1 MREGHGSQGRGAVI
15 QPAVVRDARVNDE
28 LITFVLTDGREISAP
43 TEWSPRLSA
52 AAQGQR
58 DRFEVEPGGLIVEWP
73 ELDEH
78 IGVWTLLGVSEEDAM
93 TAARMAAPVVV
104 RT

>member
-1 MREGHGSQGRGAVI
+1 MI

-78 IGVWTLLGVSEEDAM
+78 IGVWPLLGVSEEDAM